1 MSERLIA
8 LLKGA
13 ARLTA
18 SAVSAARAFLS
29 RWRDDGAYRASAYGV
44 AAFACIFAFTVA
56 SLDYLITGGPDWN
69 PGAPAIM
76 QEAHAATIERVTQLN
91 PPRIEAL
98 EVMATMTPAPLEE
111 EVSFALLSA
120 DDLLGGPDDLFM
132 ASGMDALPPYVDY
145 ADESGKPLR
154 AALITA
160 AAPAPNALKHKPVIE
175 DATPSETAS
184 LW

>member
-13 ARLTA
+13 ARL
-18 SAVSAARAFLS
+18 AVTTVAALRAFVA
-29 RWRDDGAYRASAYGV
+29 RWRDDAAYRARAYGV
-44 AAFACIFAFTVA
+44 AAFACIFAFTIA

-120 DDLLGGPDDLFM
+120 DDLLGGPDELSM
-132 ASGMDALPPYVDY
+132 ASDALPPYVEY

-154 AALITA
+154 AALITMA
-160 AAPAPNALKHKPVIE
+160 SPAPNALKHKPISE
-175 DATPSETAS
+175 DATTSETAS